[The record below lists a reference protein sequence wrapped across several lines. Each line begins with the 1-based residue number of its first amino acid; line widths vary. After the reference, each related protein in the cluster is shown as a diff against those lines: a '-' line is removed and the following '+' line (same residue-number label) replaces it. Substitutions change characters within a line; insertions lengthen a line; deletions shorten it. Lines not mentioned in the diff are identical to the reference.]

1 MKVLLDTI
9 KNLQTEV
16 SRIKSTTLP
25 NTKSSFV
32 QNIEKGRGGVEAQ
45 KLKRQFDYLAKENDR
60 LKSLNQNMKELSRDD
75 FSKIMKM
82 NTFYKM
88 LNGELQGYVEELK
101 DELGKLKW
109 RKILEIRYHI

>member
-101 DELGKLKW
+101 DELGKLNW